1 MIAKMTHP
9 TDNPA
14 DTTGHRPADL
24 WGRTKAVVGE
34 ALELAGDRRNAFVEA
49 ACAGDATLLSEV
61 RALLL
66 ASEVSPETLGEGGP
80 PAGALADAL
89 HTPAVATGAMIGRYR
104 IERALGAGGMGTVFE
119 ATDTT
124 LNRPVALKVLSV
136 GLASTGARRRFES
149 EATTL
154 ARLDHPAIARVY
166 EAGVHHAADGAV
178 SVPFFAMAYV
188 DRART
193 LDQYVQSV
201 GPSLNDVLDVF
212 ARVCDAVH
220 HGHQKGVLHRDLKPS
235 NILIDL
241 SGQPRVIDF
250 GVSRLLDAGA
260 GTLATHAGDIV
271 GTPAYLPPEAFE
283 HGVQSLDTRGDVYS
297 LGVVLYEVLAGANPF
312 GTPDLTPLQI
322 GARVRGKAPPL
333 LGSLRP
339 DCRGDVETIVA
350 KAMAREPQD
359 RYQSAEQFAA
369 DLRRVL
375 SFEPILARPT
385 PLLRQ
390 GVLFARRNRLLV
402 AAAVAIVLAVGV
414 GIGGL
419 LAGLARARA
428 SERRAIQEA
437 TRARQV
443 STFIT
448 QMLRSA
454 SPFQGEQFRTRLS
467 MDADTQAAPAW
478 PSAATPGR
486 APTLGDLIAAAMEHL
501 EDSFPDDPALQ
512 ADVAATLAQ
521 TANTLSDS
529 RDPLFCTRAAAL
541 LERAY
546 GRDDVRALVARQYM
560 YHAAL
565 VNSNTR
571 MLKDM
576 ERDLATIRR
585 IPASADDRLLK
596 NSWALVYRA
605 YDLEDRA
612 REMLPTL
619 RAIREEMDSQ
629 SAADSAHKLTL
640 DLYILKSEVTGTD
653 PVAAVQTL
661 RDMLHRAHA
670 LDGGTGPQT
679 LGVLFEIQMAQLESG
694 DFGGA
699 LATLEQ
705 GVVIATRFYGG
716 MDQATYEWWSN
727 IYFVALLMKDFARAE
742 HAAREQV
749 RGSQA
754 MLGPHSLYT
763 TKAYGRLAR
772 TLLTQGKN
780 QEEAQRAA
788 QASVEGAPELLASG
802 DGWALYHEVLWA
814 WAIRVG
820 GDVDRAEAM
829 IRHRMDVEAKAGRP
843 EAVNWVEIARATEL
857 AQCAMDRAQRDGTL
871 AARAGE
877 IEAHLQVA
885 ERHARDLGQ
894 LWPWVHLSEV
904 ARERW
909 ETIRPR

>member
-1 MIAKMTHP
+1 MTADMAHT
-9 TDNPA
+9 TDNS
-14 DTTGHRPADL
+14 GHEPADL

-34 ALELAGDRRNAFVEA
+34 ALELGSEKRDAFVEA

-61 RALLL
+61 RALLA
-66 ASEVSPETLGEGGP
+66 ASECSPETLGDAGP

-104 IERALGAGGMGTVFE
+104 IERSLGSGGMGTVFE

-124 LNRPVALKVLSV
+124 LNRTVALKVLSV

-149 EATTL
+149 EAMTL

-201 GPSLNDVLDVF
+201 GPVLNDVLDVF

-235 NILIDL
+235 NILIDP

-297 LGVVLYEVLAGANPF
+297 LGVVLYEVLAGTNPF
-312 GTPDLTPLQI
+312 GTPGLTPLQI
-322 GARVRGKAPPL
+322 GARVRGKPPPL
-333 LGSLRP
+333 LGSVRP

-375 SFEPILARPT
+375 HFEPILATPT

-390 GVLFARRNRLLV
+390 GVLFAKRNRLLV
-402 AAAVAIVLAVGV
+402 AAIAAIVVAVGV
-414 GIGGL
+414 GI
-419 LAGLARARA
+419 AGLAVGLSRARA
-428 SERRAIQEA
+428 SERRAIEEA

-454 SPFQGEQFRTRLS
+454 SPFQGEQFQARLS
-467 MDADTQAAPAW
+467 MDAATHPAPAW

-501 EDSFPDDPALQ
+501 EESFPNDPALQ

-521 TANTLSDS
+521 TANALSDS

-546 GRDDVRALVARQYM
+546 GRDDLRALVARQYM

-565 VNSNTR
+565 VNSNTT
-571 MLKDM
+571 MLPDM
-576 ERDLATIRR
+576 ERDLVVIRSL
-585 IPASADDRLLK
+585 PLGQNDRLLQ
-596 NSWALVYRA
+596 NSWSSIFRA
-605 YDLEDRA
+605 YEQQKRA
-612 REMLPTL
+612 AEFLPTL
-619 RAIREEMDSQ
+619 REVRAELEERSP
-629 SAADSAHKLTL
+629 ADSPHKLTL
-640 DLYILKSEVTGTD
+640 DLYILRTTLKTSD
-653 PVAAVQTL
+653 PVAAVQSL

-670 LDGGTGPQT
+670 MDGGMGPHT
-679 LGVLFEIQMAQLESG
+679 LSVLFEVQAAQSDGG
-694 DFGGA
+694 DLNGA
-699 LATLEQ
+699 LVTLEQ
-705 GVVIATRFYGG
+705 GAAISAKVYGG

-727 IYFVALLMKDFARAE
+727 IYFVSLLMHDFDRAE

-749 RGSQA
+749 RGAQA
-754 MLGPHSLYT
+754 MLGPHSFYT

-780 QEEAQRAA
+780 LEEAERAA
-788 QASVEGAPELLASG
+788 RASVEGAPELLASG
-802 DGWALYHEVLWA
+802 DGWALYHEVLWS
-814 WAIRVG
+814 WAVRAG
-820 GDVDRAEAM
+820 GDVDRAEAI
-829 IRHRMDVEAKAGRP
+829 IRKRMEVEASAGRP
-843 EAVNWVEIARATEL
+843 AAVNWVEIARATEL
-857 AQCAMDRAQRDGTL
+857 AQCAMDRAVRDGT
-871 AARAGE
+871 
-877 IEAHLQVA
+877 IA
-885 ERHARDLGQ
+885 EQADEVERWLRIAEQHARDLGED
-894 LWPWVHLSEV
+894 WPWVHLTTL